1 MGIQVKRF
9 KINAKIKEES
19 KTYQRMPTIQ
29 QPETNDQLDEGAIII
44 NVYEQVIRYIE
55 RERGRF

>member
-1 MGIQVKRF
+1 MGIQVKQF

-19 KTYQRMPTIQ
+19 KTYPRMPTIQ

>member
-1 MGIQVKRF
+1 MGIQVNQC

>member
-1 MGIQVKRF
+1 MGIQVKQF

-44 NVYEQVIRYIE
+44 NVYE
-55 RERGRF
+55 